1 MLECNLSDYA
11 NRLLDIHS
19 GLYPFVHYGTNG
31 YGWWVKSPDYDET
44 FDDYI
49 GFIRF
54 IEDEVKYSLLNYAI
68 NKELGEI
75 AEL

>member
-1 MLECNLSDYA
+1 METKLSDYD

-19 GLYPFVHYGTNG
+19 GMYPFVHYGTTG
-31 YGWWVKSPDYDET
+31 KTWYIKSSDYDEE
-44 FDDYI
+44 FKSYME
-49 GFIRF
+49 FISF
-54 IEDEVKYSLLNYAI
+54 VEEEVKYALLNYAI